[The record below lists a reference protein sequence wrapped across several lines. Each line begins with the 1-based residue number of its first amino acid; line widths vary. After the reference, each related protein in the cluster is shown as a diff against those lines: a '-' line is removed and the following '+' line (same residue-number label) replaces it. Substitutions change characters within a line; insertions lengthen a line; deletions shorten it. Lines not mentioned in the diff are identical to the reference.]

1 MPIDAI
7 LLMLAAFAVVWGG
20 LVASIVMLVFK
31 PQPLD
36 VYDSEADDALLL
48 PGYEAIGKDT

>member
-1 MPIDAI
+1 MLIDAI

-20 LVASIVMLVFK
+20 LVASIVMLVFH

-48 PGYEAIGKDT
+48 PGYEALGKDT